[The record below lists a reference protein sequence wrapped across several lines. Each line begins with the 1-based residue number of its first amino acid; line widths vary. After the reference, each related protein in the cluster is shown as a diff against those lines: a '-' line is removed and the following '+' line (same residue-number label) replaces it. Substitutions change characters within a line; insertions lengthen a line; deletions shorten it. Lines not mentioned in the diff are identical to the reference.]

1 MQQTAIEKKELRKK
15 VKLLK
20 GNYSTQQKRDLSEI
34 ILHKLEVDNRFINSN
49 IVMLYWSMDDEVFT
63 HNFVEKYYGKKRIIL
78 PVVDG
83 DNLLLKEYKGKECLV
98 AGDKYGILEPDGP
111 VFETPELID
120 LIVVP
125 GVAFDKDNN
134 RMGRGKAYYDK
145 FLRTSDATKIGICF
159 NFQYFETVPT
169 DIYDIKMDCVIC

>member
-15 VKLLK
+15 VKHLK
-20 GNYSTQQKRDLSEI
+20 GKYSTNEKRELSDI
-34 ILHKLEVDNRFINSN
+34 ILQKLEADRRFVDSKV
-49 IVMLYWSMDDEVFT
+49 VMLYWSMDDEVFT
-63 HNFVEKYYGKKRIIL
+63 HDFVEKYYGQKRIIL

-83 DNLLLKEYKGKECLV
+83 DNLLLKEYKGKDSLV
-98 AGDKYGILEPDGP
+98 AGDLYGIPEPNGP
-111 VFETPELID
+111 IFESPELID

-145 FLRTSDATKIGICF
+145 FLRSSDAIKIGICF